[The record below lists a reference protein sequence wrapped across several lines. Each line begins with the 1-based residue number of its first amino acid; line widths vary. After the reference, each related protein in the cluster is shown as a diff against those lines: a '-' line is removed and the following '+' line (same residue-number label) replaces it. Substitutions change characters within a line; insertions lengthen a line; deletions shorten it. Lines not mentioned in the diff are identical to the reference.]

1 MKLVE
6 RPQIFETIVCAVKVE
21 QRRER
26 ELHGQ
31 SSNTLRS
38 PEPQQGRLIA
48 AR

>member
-1 MKLVE
+1 MKLAE
-6 RPQIFETIVCAVKVE
+6 RPQLFETTVCAVKVKK
-21 QRRER
+21 ER

-31 SSNTLRS
+31 SSNTLRT